1 MKYKLSCF
9 HRLFDKVSTF
19 VFENPWPIVLAS
31 FIIQTLFGLC
41 FLSLNLNNDIK
52 DLYLPENTQT
62 EKTESDIVQ
71 TYSNQ
76 SELSFIPHT
85 TIKPS
90 LQADIILYSKNS
102 SIPLNWSDVQDVFSR
117 IESIETSTLYQR
129 NARMRSVC
137 ATWNGTCVVTN
148 TSATTNLRSMTKEE
162 RVLNTY
168 IKMSIFL
175 RQDTEGRLA
184 ESTLWLDKFTQTMT
198 TLTSENTGFVF
209 STSLSFYDRLN
220 SDTYIDIRYFGLV
233 FTVFMTYC
241 GFLLSGGDCLTK
253 QAHVGRMGLIVT
265 PLSVMGAW
273 GLLSGCGVPF
283 TNMTG
288 VMPLVA
294 LFLQVNNVQYTLM
307 KLAGT
312 SGIPDAK
319 TRIQQTVRESTVSV
333 CAATITAT
341 VPLVAGLFSSYKS
354 TRLVCLY
361 TVVTMC
367 FSYINHWTMF
377 LGCLVIHE
385 KRIDANRHC
394 CTCRKINLPDDEN
407 VQERS
412 SCFRCCCTGRP
423 PRSYRDTQST
433 LQKIPTFFLSRAVLS
448 LPCKIL
454 STCICVVFLGVS
466 IYHAIQTRADI
477 YHESFIK
484 EGSYFYDYNILNEK
498 YFPDHIFITFATKR
512 RSEIT
517 VENCESV
524 RSSLEIFINKK
535 EAILSNETIFWFDK
549 YINAVHENRSHD
561 FASSVRSFLSMFPEF
576 KQDVAFSEDGSQIQ
590 SFRFYLKTRPKQDII
605 KLHSEIGNEA
615 VLGEL
620 VFFVYSHNFIWV
632 DSYQKAFWE
641 TLVFMGIE
649 FLVTCVSMGLI
660 CRDPLLTVYTCIWYV
675 VACVGIFGLINILDV
690 SITSV
695 CSIILIFGATYICNV
710 IVYSHL
716 SYLES
721 EGTDIASRTY
731 NVLVETTS
739 SLFNTLFA
747 TLLGLMVMF
756 TNESFVFITIFKGMG
771 SSIVVSLFVG
781 CLFIPTLLSIF
792 GPSTGKTW
800 SENVEKK
807 IDMTVIANGHHE
819 TEFGQTNNAFIDTAE
834 NTEYL

>member
-1 MKYKLSCF
+1 MNDKISCF
-9 HRLFDKVSTF
+9 HKLFDSVSTF

-31 FIIQTLFGLC
+31 FIGQTLFGLC
-41 FLSLNLNNDIK
+41 FLSLHLNNDIK

-62 EKTESDIVQ
+62 EKTERYIVQ

-76 SELSFIPHT
+76 SELNFIPHA

-90 LQADIILYSKNS
+90 LQADIIFYSKNRS
-102 SIPLNWSDVQDVFSR
+102 VPLNWSEVQDVFGR

-137 ATWNGTCVVTN
+137 ATSNGTCVVTN
-148 TSATTNLRSMTKEE
+148 TSATTNHRSMTKEE

-175 RQDTEGRLA
+175 RQDTEGRHA
-184 ESTLWLDKFTQTMT
+184 ESTQWLDKFTQTMT
-198 TLTSENTGFVF
+198 TLTSETTGFVF

-253 QAHVGRMGLIVT
+253 QAHIGRMGLIVT

-273 GLLSGCGVPF
+273 GLLTGCGVAF

-288 VMPLVA
+288 VMPL
-294 LFLQVNNVQYTLM
+294 VNNVQYTLM

-354 TRLVCLY
+354 TRLISLY

-367 FSYINHWTMF
+367 FTYINHWTMF
-377 LGCLVIHE
+377 LGCLAIHE

-394 CTCRKINLPDDEN
+394 CTCRKIHLPDDDD
-407 VQERS
+407 VQDRS

-433 LQKIPTFFLSRAVLS
+433 LQKIPRYILTRAVLS

-454 STCICVVFLGVS
+454 STCLCFVFLGTS
-466 IYHAIQTRADI
+466 IVFAIKTKTDI

-484 EGSYFYDYNILNEK
+484 EGSNFYDYNILNDK
-498 YFPDHIFITFATKR
+498 YFSDHIFITLASKHQ
-512 RSEIT
+512 SEIT

-524 RSSLEIFINKK
+524 RSDLIKYIDAK
-535 EAILSNETIFWFDK
+535 EGILSDETIFWFDE
-549 YINAVHENRSHD
+549 YINVVQENKSQN
-561 FASSVRSFLSMFPEF
+561 FASSVRNFLSMVPKF
-576 KQDVAFSEDGSQIQ
+576 KQDIVFSEDGSKIQ
-590 SFRFYLKTRPKQDII
+590 SFRLYLKSRPKQDNI
-605 KLHSEIGNEA
+605 KLHSEFGNEA
-615 VLGEL
+615 FLGEL
-620 VFFVYSHNFIWV
+620 VFFVYSPNFIWV

-641 TLVFMGIE
+641 TLVFMGVECLGIV
-649 FLVTCVSMGLI
+649 VTIFFI
-660 CRDPLLTVYTCIWYV
+660 CRDPVLTVYGCIWYGF
-675 VACVGIFGLINILDV
+675 ACVGIFGLINVLDV

-695 CSIILIFGATYICNV
+695 CSIVLIFGATYSCNV

-716 SYLES
+716 SYFES

-731 NVLVETTS
+731 NVLVGTTS
-739 SLFNTLFA
+739 LLFNTLFA

-756 TNESFVFITIFKGMG
+756 TNESFVFVTIFKGFG
-771 SSIVVSLFVG
+771 SSIVVALFVG

-792 GPSTGKTW
+792 GPNTGKTW
-800 SENVEKK
+800 SYKVEKK
-807 IDMTVIANGHHE
+807 IDMTATANGHLAQE
-819 TEFGQTNNAFIDTAE
+819 PGQTNNAYIGSTNHIE
-834 NTEYL
+834 QV